1 MLDGMGK
8 VSANNEAVCDV
19 DHIPLQQSPARC
31 CRRERT
37 ECHGLPVWPAGGQ
50 IEQRQTSNARDAVM

>member
-19 DHIPLQQSPARC
+19 DHIPLQQGPARC

-37 ECHGLPVWPAGGQ
+37 ECHGLPVSGRLVV
-50 IEQRQTSNARDAVM
+50 ESNSVRG